1 MPTFPWD
8 LSLGHFRV
16 ALSFG
21 DLLMRIFRVHAWKLS
36 FGNFRLGSFDLKRS
50 FGNFRFGTAA
60 SFRFVFF
67 LGGGGTLAAEPGN
80 CRAITFAWELELGNL
95 RLGTFA
101 WRLSFENLSLLNLRL
116 EL

>member
-21 DLLMRIFRVHAWKLS
+21 DLLLRIFRVHAWKLS

-60 SFRFVFF
+60 PFFVW
-67 LGGGGTLAAEPGN
+67 GGTLASEPGN
-80 CRAITFAWELELGNL
+80 FRATTLAWELELGNL

-101 WRLSFENLSLLNLRL
+101 WRLSFEDLSLLNLRL